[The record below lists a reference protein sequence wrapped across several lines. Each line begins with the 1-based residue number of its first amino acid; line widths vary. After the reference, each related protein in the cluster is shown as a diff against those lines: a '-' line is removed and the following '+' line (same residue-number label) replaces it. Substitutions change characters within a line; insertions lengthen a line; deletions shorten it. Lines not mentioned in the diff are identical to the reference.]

1 MGLPENSARLEK
13 KLGSRIALGAFKAR
27 HGSLAI
33 GSRKEKK
40 HMTFDSIMD
49 KISKWMLIIGVSL
62 QLSSIVLFLFFDR
75 ESIFPVV
82 IFHCGFSACIM
93 AVALMVIF
101 EVATYQE
108 RRDNW
113 VYAVGSLVGPAM
125 FLFGIYIP
133 VESAKVHGW
142 LMVCGLV
149 LWTASNMKLHR
160 GGER

>member
-1 MGLPENSARLEK
+1 
-13 KLGSRIALGAFKAR
+13 
-27 HGSLAI
+27 
-33 GSRKEKK
+33 
-40 HMTFDSIMD
+40 MTFDNIMD
-49 KISKWMLIIGVSL
+49 KISKWMLIIGVGL
-62 QLSSIVLFLFFDR
+62 QLSPIVLSPFFDR
-75 ESIFPVV
+75 ESSFPVV
-82 IFHCGFSACIM
+82 VLFHCGFSACIM

-160 GGER
+160 GGED